1 MAPGPGLPS
10 TVARLHYFH
19 SVTFNATVLVTSM
32 GREVIFNLPSWPL
45 TKPLLCTV
53 TGSSPVTATELPQ
66 PQPQVPSLHE
76 SISDPAS
83 SRTAKDCHI
92 RRWLIR
98 WHNMTHWYRAAFFL
112 TLTRRSR
119 GDSRTTCS
127 WTYETETTSRCCS
140 ATWHSCLRA
149 LAQAQYTVVVGTSGA
164 RAPLQR
170 RKELNITELRI
181 SYYPRY
187 TCLTC
192 ATPA

>member
-66 PQPQVPSLHE
+66 PQPQAPSLHE

-98 WHNMTHWYRAAFFL
+98 WHNVALPRGLLPDSDASIARRLAHLRDCKQPRVAAQPH
-112 TLTRRSR
+112 
-119 GDSRTTCS
+119 GI
-127 WTYETETTSRCCS
+127 
-140 ATWHSCLRA
+140 H
-149 LAQAQYTVVVGTSGA
+149 V
-164 RAPLQR
+164 
-170 RKELNITELRI
+170 
-181 SYYPRY
+181 
-187 TCLTC
+187 
-192 ATPA
+192 

>member
-1 MAPGPGLPS
+1 MFIKCDLFLRGQS
-10 TVARLHYFH
+10 CSRDV
-19 SVTFNATVLVTSM
+19 
-32 GREVIFNLPSWPL
+32 
-45 TKPLLCTV
+45 
-53 TGSSPVTATELPQ
+53 
-66 PQPQVPSLHE
+66 VPSLPQRLAEENRPWWWLRFKEPHE
-76 SISDPAS
+76 SIFDPAP

-127 WTYETETTSRCCS
+127 CSWTYETATTSRCCS

-149 LAQAQYTVVVGTSGA
+149 LAQAQYPVVVGTSGA

-170 RKELNITELRI
+170 RKELNIIWVRI